1 MKYTLVTD
9 KHVLFQNQFYSGDVL
24 IDPII
29 TQNYRII
36 QAADSHYL
44 SDFAIREHRQVC
56 DIEITY
62 VHYNE
67 MNISSSGVNT
77 VCKRGSAH
85 VAFRGDTHELS
96 SGTSCRFLTV
106 AFDVLQGSPMC
117 ELYDRLIR
125 KYRDTCGQVP
135 AATELERMMSDIMLE
150 FSGEGD
156 GLNLYALDSLI
167 TAILLCLVRGA
178 RRHSAS
184 AVDDAEELLP
194 AMTSYI
200 DRHALDISSLEEVA
214 NYLGYS
220 YNHLYKLF
228 SSHYHRSPKKYLT
241 EQRMIRASEA
251 LDAGASISE
260 ISERLGFST
269 PYNFS
274 RAYKAYFGV
283 SPKNRK

>member
-44 SDFAIREHRQVC
+44 SDFAIGEHRQVC
-56 DIEITY
+56 DVEITY

-67 MNISSSGVNT
+67 MNISSSGENS

-96 SGTSCRFLTV
+96 GVTSSRFLTV
-106 AFDVLQGSPMC
+106 AFDVLDGSPMR
-117 ELYDRLIR
+117 ELSDRLIA
-125 KYRDTCGQVP
+125 KYRGTSGHEP
-135 AATELERMMSDIMLE
+135 AANGLEQLMSDVMLE
-150 FSGEGD
+150 FSEDAD

-167 TAILLCLVRGA
+167 TAMLLCLVRGE
-178 RRHSAS
+178 RRRSS
-184 AVDDAEELLP
+184 VVDDAEELLP

-220 YNHLYKLF
+220 YNHLYKIF
-228 SSHYHRSPKKYLT
+228 RSHYRRSPKKYLT
-241 EQRMIRASEA
+241 EQRMRKANEA
-251 LDAGASISE
+251 LEAGASISE

-274 RAYKAYFGV
+274 RAYKAHFGV